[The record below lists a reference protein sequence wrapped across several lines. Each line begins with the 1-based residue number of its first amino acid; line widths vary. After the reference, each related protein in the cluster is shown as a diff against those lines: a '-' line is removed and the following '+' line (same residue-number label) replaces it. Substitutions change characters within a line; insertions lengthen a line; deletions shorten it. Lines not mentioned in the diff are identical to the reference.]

1 MLSNYIKTTLRNIL
15 RYRFYTLINIT
26 GLTAGFSAC
35 ILIFI
40 YLQNEL
46 SYDRYHENADSIY
59 RVTMK
64 TTLSSSYQVHF
75 ARNAYGYVLNLPE
88 DFPEIKKL
96 ARFQQARHAVT
107 YGDRKFYEDRFF
119 FTDNDAFELFSWKF
133 IKGDPATALAEPNT
147 IVITEE
153 MAEKYFGEEDPIGK
167 TLGII
172 PRLQTTNEK
181 QMYRVTA
188 VLENTPANSHFHFDF
203 LAYHIIPRDP
213 SVDNWNYVYVLLE
226 EGASVESINE
236 RIPEFMTNRWPVYNP
251 NFHEIP
257 FQKLTDIHLHSN
269 IDREIENNS
278 NIIYVYVLAVTAI
291 LILIIA
297 SINYMN
303 LSTAKSALRSKE
315 VGIRKVMGAY
325 RKDLTVYFLL
335 ESLIL
340 SLSAFSLSAVF
351 IKVMLPFFN
360 RMVSKEL
367 AFNLLDNIEVFAL
380 FLAGVILTGL
390 ISGLYPALFLS
401 SYKPVDAIKSSISAS
416 NRSKGESKL
425 FFSSLFIRK
434 VMVIMQ
440 FAVSIILIIFTLIV
454 NSQLQF
460 MNGKDLGFSQE
471 NTIAIPYLP
480 RYVNNRFDTFKEQL
494 TGKPGII
501 SVSAQMESPGRE
513 ILDAGN
519 IFAEGKADNTNPIYL
534 YVSPV
539 ADNYVEFMDIDIIS
553 GRDFTPGTIVDNQP
567 EYILNESA
575 LKVVGWDSPEEALNK
590 QFAWRGMPQGEVVGV
605 IKDINTAT
613 LKQAIK
619 PIVYFVRPIWF
630 GCFMIKIE
638 SDNINS
644 TLNLMSTE
652 WETIFPNYPF
662 EYYFVDDLYRG
673 LYNSDE
679 TFASVISS
687 FSILAIVIACLGLLG
702 LSAIT
707 TVQRTREIGIRKVLG
722 SSPLGIVQLISKD
735 FLKWIITANIIALPT
750 AYYTSVFWLQD
761 FAYRIDPGI
770 GYYLFTGFLTLLI
783 ALATI
788 SYLTFKAASINP
800 IDTLRYE

>member
-1 MLSNYIKTTLRNIL
+1 MFSNYIKTTLRNIL
-15 RYRFYTLINIT
+15 RHRFYTLINIA

-35 ILIFI
+35 IFIFLYI
-40 YLQNEL
+40 QNEL
-46 SYDRYHENADSIY
+46 SYDRYHDNAEHIY

-64 TTLSSSYQVHF
+64 TSLSSSYQVHF
-75 ARNAYGYVLNLPE
+75 ARNAYGYVLNLPN

-96 ARFQQARHAVT
+96 ARFQQARHAVI
-107 YGDRKFYEDRFF
+107 YDNRKFYEDRFF

-133 IKGDPATALAEPNT
+133 IKGGPATALAEPNT
-147 IVITEE
+147 IVITED

-167 TLGII
+167 ILGVI
-172 PRLQTTNEK
+172 PRLQQTNEK

-188 VLENTPANSHFHFDF
+188 VLENTPADSHFHFDF

-213 SVDNWNYVYVLLE
+213 SIDNWNYIYVLLE
-226 EGASVESINE
+226 EGASIDSINE
-236 RIPEFMTNRWPVYNP
+236 RLPEFMTNRWQFYNP
-251 NFHEIP
+251 AFHEIP

-278 NIIYVYVLAVTAI
+278 NIINVYVLAVTAI

-335 ESLIL
+335 ESLII
-340 SLSAFSLSAVF
+340 SLSAFFLSAVF
-351 IKVMLPFFN
+351 VKIMLPFFN
-360 RMVSKEL
+360 QMVNKDLSV
-367 AFNLLDNIEVFAL
+367 NISGNIEVFAL
-380 FLAGVILTGL
+380 FLTGVILTGL

-401 SYKPVDAIKSSISAS
+401 SYKPVDAIKSSFSVS
-416 NRSKGESKL
+416 NRSKGESRL
-425 FFSSLFIRK
+425 VFSSLFIRK
-434 VMVIMQ
+434 ILVILQ
-440 FAVSIILIIFTLIV
+440 FAVSIILIICTLIV

-460 MNGKDLGFSQE
+460 MNGKDLGFEQE
-471 NTIAIPYLP
+471 NIIAIPNTP
-480 RYVNNRFDTFKEQL
+480 RYINNKFDTFKDQL

-501 SVSAQMESPGRE
+501 GVSAQMEKPGRE
-513 ILDAGN
+513 ILDAGGV
-519 IFAEGKADNTNPIYL
+519 FAEGKTDNTNQILL

-539 ADNYVEFMDIDIIS
+539 ANNYVEFMDIDLIC
-553 GRDFTPGTIVDNQP
+553 GRDFTPGTVVDNQP

-575 LKVVGWDSPEEALNK
+575 VKVIGWDTPEETLNK
-590 QFAWRGMPQGEVVGV
+590 QFAWRGMPQGEVIGV

-613 LKQAIK
+613 LKQAVK
-619 PIVYFVRPIWF
+619 PIVFFVRPIWY
-630 GCFMIKIE
+630 GCFLIKIDP
-638 SDNINS
+638 DNINA
-644 TLNLMSTE
+644 TLNMLSNE
-652 WETIFPNYPF
+652 WGSLFPNYPF
-662 EYYFVDDLYRG
+662 EYYFVDDLYRE
-673 LYNSDE
+673 LYRPDE

-722 SSPLGIVQLISKD
+722 SSPIGIVQLISKD
-735 FLKWIITANIIALPT
+735 FLKWIVTANIIALPT
-750 AYYTSVFWLQD
+750 AYYASGYWLQD
-761 FAYRIDPGI
+761 FAYRIDPGL
-770 GYYLFTGFLTLLI
+770 GYYILTGLLTLLI
-783 ALATI
+783 ALTTI

-800 IDTLRYE
+800 IDTIRYE